1 MDRNVTIHI
10 DGVAYHAPDQKNLVE
25 AIRDLGLEIPT
36 LCYYPHIQ
44 PPLGTCRVCMLEVNG
59 RPVCGCESRVME
71 GMQIQLHTPEL
82 DDHRKAMVE
91 LTFAEGNHFCPA
103 CEKSGDCDLQGLG
116 YRMGIN
122 HSRFPHLFV
131 DRLLDFRGR
140 RLVIEPNRC
149 VLCQRCVHEIRT
161 SDDRPVFSISG
172 RGDHTRLQIDEALES
187 TIPDA
192 LALRAMQIC
201 PTGAILYRGKSLS
214 RTPGDRQYDVPAE
227 VVSSVDIVR
236 LLKEARPNRKWR
248 VATTSLAGCFGCHM
262 SLLDIDTDL
271 LEVIELIDLDR
282 SPLTD
287 IKHISG
293 RCDLGLIEG
302 GCGTDEN
309 VHVLRE
315 FREQCDVLVA
325 VGECA
330 IWGGLPAMRNMVPL
344 DECLREAYVR
354 AGDPE
359 PQQIPSDED
368 LPAMLDRVYACSEVV
383 PVDYYIPGCPP
394 GAPMMWQFIASI
406 LTGASTS
413 LIGKVFKYD

>member
-1 MDRNVTIHI
+1 MEKKVTIDI
-10 DGVAYHAPDQKNLVE
+10 DGVAYYVPDQKNLVE

-36 LCYYPHIQ
+36 LCFYPHIQ
-44 PPLGTCRVCMLEVNG
+44 PPLGTCRVCMLQVNG
-59 RPVCGCESRVME
+59 HHVCGCESRAAE
-71 GMQIQLHTPEL
+71 GMNIQLHTAEL

-91 LTFAEGNHFCPA
+91 LTFAEGNHFCQA

-116 YRMGIN
+116 YQMGIG
-122 HSRFPHLFV
+122 HGRFPHLFV

-149 VLCQRCVHEIRT
+149 ILCQRCVQEIRT
-161 SDDRPVFSISG
+161 ADDQPVFSIVG
-172 RGDHTRLQIDEALES
+172 RGDHTQLQIDEALES
-187 TIPDA
+187 CIPDEM
-192 LALRAMQIC
+192 ALRATQIC

-214 RTPGDRQYDVPAE
+214 RTPGDRQYDVPTE
-227 VVSSVDIVR
+227 LTEQVDVIQ
-236 LLKEARPNRKWR
+236 LLKSARLDRKWR

-262 SLLDIDTDL
+262 SLLDIDTGL
-271 LEVIELIDLDR
+271 LDVVELIELDR

-293 RCDLGLIEG
+293 RCDIGLVEG
-302 GCGTDEN
+302 GCGSDEN
-309 VHVLRE
+309 VHVLKE
-315 FREQCDVLVA
+315 FREHCDVLVA

-344 DECLREAYVR
+344 DECLKEAYVR
-354 AGDPE
+354 SGVPGL
-359 PQQIPSDED
+359 QQIPHHED

-383 PVDYYIPGCPP
+383 PIDFYIPGCPP
-394 GAPMMWQFIASI
+394 GSPMMWQFIASI
-406 LTGASTS
+406 LTGTSTS